1 MSAMAVNLSAPADLL
16 PVAGVTLGVASA
28 AIKKAGRD
36 DLLVIRFAPGTVAGG
51 VFTQN
56 AFAAAPVQIC
66 RNRLASG
73 TGLRALLIN
82 SGNANA
88 ATGKGGDAD
97 AETLTAALAAELDC
111 DAAQVWPFSTGVIG
125 VRLPVGR
132 MIDALPHAVA
142 AAQPNTWDVAA
153 KAIMTTDTV
162 AKGVSRRV
170 ETSRGPVTVTG
181 IAKGVGMIYPNMATL
196 LAVVATDAPMGTA
209 EVQALTREAADRS
222 FNCVTVDSD
231 TSTNDSFVIAATG
244 ALGGEPFAAGSA
256 DAQAVRAAIFD
267 VCETLAQAI
276 ARDGEGATRF
286 VTIDVDQAKTRDEAR
301 QVAMSI
307 ANSPLV
313 KTALFAGDANW
324 GRLVMAIGK
333 AGVEGLDPSGVDLR
347 LDALPL
353 LAGGQPHPDY
363 TEAAGTAVL
372 AQPEY
377 TITVSLGRGE
387 AAIRCWTCDFSYDYV
402 KINAEYRT

>member
-1 MSAMAVNLSAPADLL
+1 MAVNLLAPADLL
-16 PVAGVTLGVASA
+16 PVAGVSLGVASA

-36 DLLVIRFAPGTVAGG
+36 DLLVMCFAPGTVAGG

-56 AFAAAPVQIC
+56 AFAAAPVHLC
-66 RNRLASG
+66 RTRLASG
-73 TGLRALLIN
+73 AGRLRALLIN

-88 ATGKGGDAD
+88 ATGDGGAEDA
-97 AETLTAALAAELDC
+97 ATLTHALAAQLGCE
-111 DAAQVWPFSTGVIG
+111 AAQVWPFSTGVIG
-125 VRLPVGR
+125 VRLPVAR
-132 MIDALPHAVA
+132 MRDALPRALA
-142 AAQPNTWDVAA
+142 AADPGHWAA
-153 KAIMTTDTV
+153 AATAIMTTDTV
-162 AKGVSRRV
+162 PKGLSRRV
-170 ETSRGPVTVTG
+170 ETTRGPVTVTG

-196 LAVVATDAPMGTA
+196 LAVVATDAPMDA
-209 EVQALTREAADRS
+209 DAVQALTREAADRS

-244 ALGGEPFAAGSA
+244 AIGGPPFAEGSA
-256 DAQAVRAAIFD
+256 DALAVREAIFE

-286 VTIDVDQAKTRDEAR
+286 VTIDVARARSRDEAR

-333 AGVEGLDPSGVDLR
+333 AGVEGLDPAGVDLR
-347 LDALPL
+347 LDDVAL

-372 AQPEY
+372 AQAAY
-377 TITVSLGRGE
+377 TITVSLGRGD
-387 AAIRCWTCDFSYDYV
+387 ASIRCWTCDFSYDYV

>member
-1 MSAMAVNLSAPADLL
+1 MAVNLQAPTDLL

-36 DLLVIRFAPGTVAGG
+36 DLLVIQFAPGTVAGG

-56 AFAAAPVQIC
+56 AFAAAPVQLC
-66 RNRLASG
+66 RERLLSG
-73 TGLRALLIN
+73 LGLRALLVN

-88 ATGKGGDAD
+88 ATGDDGYAD
-97 AETLTAALAAELDC
+97 AENLTAALAHSIGCKPD
-111 DAAQVWPFSTGVIG
+111 QVWPFSTGVIG
-125 VRLPVGR
+125 QRLPVAR
-132 MIDALPHAVA
+132 MTSAFPAALTAAKPEGWVA
-142 AAQPNTWDVAA
+142 AAQ
-153 KAIMTTDTV
+153 AIMTTDTV
-162 AKGVSRRV
+162 AKGLSRRV
-170 ETSRGPVTVTG
+170 QTSRGVVTVTG

-196 LAVVATDAPMGTA
+196 LAVVVTDAPMTTA
-209 EVQALTREAADRS
+209 AVQALTREVADRS
-222 FNCVTVDSD
+222 FNCVTIDSD

-244 ALGGEPFAAGSA
+244 AVGGDPFPA
-256 DAQAVRAAIFD
+256 DSDDALAVRAAMIE

-286 VTIDVDQAKTRDEAR
+286 VTIDVDQARTRAEAR

-333 AGVEGLDPSGVDLR
+333 AGVEGLDPAGVDVR
-347 LDALPL
+347 LDQVPL
-353 LAGGQPHPDY
+353 LVGGQPHPGY

-372 AQPEY
+372 AQAEY
-377 TITVSLGRGE
+377 TIGVSLGRGD
-387 AAIRCWTCDFSYDYV
+387 ARIRCWTCDFSYDYV

>member
-1 MSAMAVNLSAPADLL
+1 MAVNLSAPVDLM

-36 DLLVIRFAPGTVAGG
+36 DLLVMRFAPGTVAGG
-51 VFTQN
+51 VFTRN
-56 AFAAAPVQIC
+56 AFAAAPVQLC
-66 RNRLASG
+66 RDRLATG
-73 TGLRALLIN
+73 EGLRALLIN

-88 ATGKGGDAD
+88 ATGDGGRAD
-97 AETLTAALAAELDC
+97 AECLTAALAEHLGCQAT
-111 DAAQVWPFSTGVIG
+111 QVWPFSTGVIG
-125 VRLPVGR
+125 VRLPVTR
-132 MIDALPHAVA
+132 MVDALPRALA
-142 AAQPNTWDVAA
+142 AASQDHWGLAA
-153 KAIMTTDTV
+153 QAIMTTDTV
-162 AKGVSRRV
+162 AKGLSRRV
-170 ETSRGPVTVTG
+170 ETTRGAVTVTG

-196 LAVVATDAPMGTA
+196 LAVVATDAPMHA
-209 EVQALTREAADRS
+209 DDVQALTREAADRS
-222 FNCVTVDSD
+222 FNCVTIDSD

-244 ALGGEPFAAGSA
+244 AVGGVPFVAGSA
-256 DAQAVRAAIFD
+256 DADAVRAAIFD

-286 VTIDVDQAKTRDEAR
+286 VTIDVDGAGSRDEAR

-333 AGVEGLDPSGVDLR
+333 AGVERLDPATVDLR
-347 LDALPL
+347 LDDLPL

-363 TEAAGTAVL
+363 TEAAGTTVL
-372 AQPEY
+372 AKPEY
-377 TITVSLGRGE
+377 TISVSLGRGE
-387 AAIRCWTCDFSYDYV
+387 ASIRCWTCDFSYDYV

>member
-1 MSAMAVNLSAPADLL
+1 MAVNLLAPADLL
-16 PVAGVTLGVASA
+16 PVAGVSLGVASA
-28 AIKKAGRD
+28 AIKKPGRD
-36 DLLVIRFAPGTVAGG
+36 DLLVMRFAPGTVAGG

-56 AFAAAPVQIC
+56 AFAAAPVHLC
-66 RNRLASG
+66 RTRLASG
-73 TGLRALLIN
+73 AGRLRALLIN

-88 ATGKGGDAD
+88 ATGDGGAEDA
-97 AETLTAALAAELDC
+97 ATLTHALAAQLGCES
-111 DAAQVWPFSTGVIG
+111 AQVWPFSTGVIG
-125 VRLPVGR
+125 VRLPVAR
-132 MIDALPHAVA
+132 MRDALPRALA
-142 AAQPNTWDVAA
+142 AA
-153 KAIMTTDTV
+153 
-162 AKGVSRRV
+162 
-170 ETSRGPVTVTG
+170 
-181 IAKGVGMIYPNMATL
+181 
-196 LAVVATDAPMGTA
+196 
-209 EVQALTREAADRS
+209 
-222 FNCVTVDSD
+222 CVTVDSD

-244 ALGGEPFAAGSA
+244 AVGGAPFAEGSA
-256 DAQAVRAAIFD
+256 DALAVREAIFE

-286 VTIDVDQAKTRDEAR
+286 VTIDVARARSRDEAR

-333 AGVEGLDPSGVDLR
+333 AGVEGLDPAGVDLR
-347 LDALPL
+347 LDDVAL

-372 AQPEY
+372 AQAAY
-377 TITVSLGRGE
+377 TITVSLGRGD
-387 AAIRCWTCDFSYDYV
+387 ASIRCWTCDFSYDYV